1 MSMEKS
7 KLIILISSIIVIVV
21 IIIVVIILVIKHKK
35 SDSEGTKEGFFHAAN
50 GAFIDKGMDSIIG
63 YNIQTDQMTNRPA
76 NELLG
81 DMEKDNY
88 YADPGNLGAI
98 YNKNNFNEL
107 LKNQKEIS
115 SIASR
120 DTNQVLT
127 NDQQREISKRL
138 NTSVNNAQ
146 YNLFDRAGTK
156 NVKFSIQPGALR
168 AVIDGSAIPEKIK
181 NHNIEA
187 VSRVVPIKA
196 FQLDTN
202 NITTEMVQTKHKH
215 FAENKSNK
223 KSNLNRKP
231 SELAAKSAEI
241 LYSASKKLDP
251 NVGNNNSGLYTL
263 TTGYMEDM

>member
-7 KLIILISSIIVIVV
+7 KLIILISSIIIVIA
-21 IIIVVIILVIKHKK
+21 IIIVVVVLVVKHKK
-35 SDSEGTKEGFFHAAN
+35 SEGTKEGFFHAAN
-50 GAFIDKGMDSIIG
+50 GAFVDKGMDSIIG

-76 NELLG
+76 SELLG

-88 YADPGNLGAI
+88 YADPGNLGAV

-107 LKNQKEIS
+107 LKNQMEIS

-138 NTSVNNAQ
+138 NTSMNNSQ

-156 NVKFSIQPGALR
+156 NVKFSIQPGATR
-168 AVIDGSAIPEKIK
+168 AIIEGSAIPERDR

-187 VSRVVPIKA
+187 VSRVIPVKA

-202 NITTEMVQTKHKH
+202 NITNEMIQTKHKH
-215 FAENKSNK
+215 LSENKSNK
-223 KSNLNRKP
+223 KTDLDRKP
-231 SELAAKSAEI
+231 SELAAKSAEV
-241 LYSASKKLDP
+241 LYSTAKKLDP
-251 NVGNNNSGLYTL
+251 DVANNNSGLYTL
-263 TTGYMEDM
+263 TTGYAD